1 MKVLPLMAHRF
12 TKMRDIVKAVVN
24 PAPYDNWA
32 AATRIRT
39 APLYTGTALI
49 KRISYESYQFIAL
62 ISTLSRKNGLM
73 SVLSK

>member
-32 AATRIRT
+32 AARIRT
-39 APLYTGTALI
+39 APLFTGTALI